1 MEWKT
6 KTAEGEEITGYYIL
20 DQVPGEDPDEE
31 NMVSLRFLGNNKDPL
46 SPAGIA
52 MYYSGADFYHYLAGC
67 SEDGRIQFSTRE
79 SFEEKMKN
87 NLDESRLPRY
97 VNHEETYQELRKK
110 FPEDINVDSEE
121 RLNAEIDQILNPNGE
136 HPLEAKNKEDR
147 EIHSGMVLVA

>member
-6 KTAEGEEITGYYIL
+6 KTAEGEEMTGYYII

-67 SEDGRIQFSTRE
+67 SED
-79 SFEEKMKN
+79 
-87 NLDESRLPRY
+87 
-97 VNHEETYQELRKK
+97 
-110 FPEDINVDSEE
+110 
-121 RLNAEIDQILNPNGE
+121 
-136 HPLEAKNKEDR
+136 
-147 EIHSGMVLVA
+147 